1 VSSTTT
7 KMLIG
12 GTVLVAAVA
21 LLGVKGLKAGSSYYT
36 DVDTFMTDPNYQSGP
51 VRLHGKVADK
61 DLVID
66 SSNLGASFRLDG
78 NSHSLPV
85 TYRGVLPDL
94 FKAGCEVVVRGQKDD
109 KGIFQAEQILTKCAS
124 KYAPQGD
131 ASPGNAP
138 EGEASR
144 RPT

>member
-1 VSSTTT
+1 MSSTKT

-21 LLGVKGLKAGSSYYT
+21 YLGISGVKAGASYYT
-36 DVDTFMTDPNYQSGP
+36 DVDTFMTNPNYQSGP
-51 VRLHGKVADK
+51 VRLHGKVAEK
-61 DLVID
+61 NLVIE
-66 SSNLGASFRLDG
+66 SSNTAVSFQLDG

-85 TYRGVLPDL
+85 QYSGVLPDL

-124 KYAPQGD
+124 KYV
-131 ASPGNAP
+131 P
-138 EGEASR
+138 ERDDSR
-144 RPT
+144 RPK